1 MNKETFLEELRGYL
15 RILEDQEQEDI
26 LEEYAQHIDMK
37 LQKGLSEEEAIRDF
51 GSMRELAAEILEAYH
66 VKPEFDKKSS
76 SYQPEIKWN
85 KMKDTGKQFRKMG
98 SFLKNKTKACI
109 HGISRCFH
117 WCGRKCRALALWV
130 WKPFPKAGTGTK
142 DGKTEEAFIH
152 MQDTGLTGREAGDFP
167 VNHMDRTPQMP
178 KEEGS
183 LNIVKT
189 VNIAQRRKRGWI
201 SAFLRGLIKT
211 WDLFAAFCIWWIRLF
226 WNLLWLFMALF
237 FGDMALITLA
247 GVGVILVLL
256 PQGYPMV
263 GMLLICLGGMLCMG
277 ALCCGSYSLILR
289 RKKEEQ
295 ETEKHKTEKRETEK
309 QEIVEQ
315 ETEEQETEEQETEA
329 LVPSRSDYRIGERE

>member
-15 RILEDQEQEDI
+15 RVLEDQEQEDI

-76 SYQPEIKWN
+76 PYQPEIKRN
-85 KMKDTGKQFRKMG
+85 KIMDTGKQFWKMG

-109 HGISRCFH
+109 QGISKCFH

-130 WKPFPKAGTGTK
+130 WKPFSKAGTETK
-142 DGKTEEAFIH
+142 GAKTEEAFIH
-152 MQDTGLTGREAGDFP
+152 MQDTGLTGGEAGYFP
-167 VNHMDRTPQMP
+167 VNHMDRTRQTP

-189 VNIAQRRKRGWI
+189 VHIAQRRKRGWI

-237 FGDMALITLA
+237 FGGMALITLA
-247 GVGVILVLL
+247 GVGAILVLL

-277 ALCCGSYSLILR
+277 TLCCGSYSLILR

-329 LVPSRSDYRIGERE
+329 QGQKSVEEVY